1 MWLSTK
7 LSKYLTNGR
16 VHASAIAIV
25 IGLILAWFGGK
36 MTGGEKGLTDLAL
49 FTGVGLMGGAML
61 RDFTIVATAFEV
73 QATEAKKA
81 GFIGAFSFFFS
92 GPFCHLLSV
101 VCLRGF
107 LAIAMR

>member
-1 MWLSTK
+1 
-7 LSKYLTNGR
+7 
-16 VHASAIAIV
+16 
-25 IGLILAWFGGK
+25 

-81 GFIGAFSFFFS
+81 GFIGAFSFFL
-92 GPFCHLLSV
+92 GPFCHLLSG
-101 VCLRGF
+101 VCLHGF
-107 LAIAMR
+107 LAIVMR